1 MNPISGYSP
10 RVRGHRKRLSR
21 LSSDTTNTTP
31 TLPEY
36 SSAGWKRAE
45 DPLHDQD
52 FDKPPDYPDSAEE
65 ADADTDSFDSEH
77 DVYVPLHPSSSLP
90 SSPRRSSSRFRRRR
104 KTNPTNDAVLDS
116 LLERSVHAL
125 EMSNVLL
132 QSTMSTQT
140 RCVISHFRCHP
151 LSDRLLVSPTSCRPI
166 HTQTER

>member
-1 MNPISGYSP
+1 MNPISSYSP
-10 RVRGHRKRLSR
+10 RLRGHRKRLSR

-36 SSAGWKRAE
+36 SAGWKRAE

-77 DVYVPLHPSSSLP
+77 DVYVQPLQTSLP
-90 SSPRRSSSRFRRRR
+90 TSPRRSSRFQSHRRR
-104 KTNPTNDAVLDS
+104 KANPTNDAVLDS

-140 RCVISHFRCHP
+140 RCVIRHFRCHA
-151 LSDRLLVSPTSCRPI
+151 LSDRLLASPTSCRPI
-166 HTQTER
+166 HPQTER